1 LLPQVDLFYLFRWL
15 LAMVGTVYTLVC
27 TGQSL
32 YRWLAYFQSSRQT
45 AMLGRY
51 TLVLLLRTR
60 GRRFVSDLCQIG
72 FLVAAFIGLIYI
84 HRL

>member
-1 LLPQVDLFYLFRWL
+1 MLPEVDLFYVFRWL
-15 LAMVGTVYTLVC
+15 LAVVGTVYTLVC

-32 YRWLAYFQSSRQT
+32 YRWLAYFSSSRQT
-45 AMLGRY
+45 AILGRY

-60 GRRFVSDLCQIG
+60 GRRFAWELCRIG
-72 FLVAAFIGLIYI
+72 FLVAVFVSLIYI

>member
-1 LLPQVDLFYLFRWL
+1 MLPEVDLFNVFRWL

-27 TGQSL
+27 TVQSL
-32 YRWLAYFQSSRQT
+32 HRWLAYFSSSRQT

-60 GRRFVSDLCQIG
+60 GRRFAWEFCQIVL
-72 FLVAAFIGLIYI
+72 LVATFGGLIYI
-84 HRL
+84 H

>member
-1 LLPQVDLFYLFRWL
+1 MLPEVDLFYVFRWL
-15 LAMVGTVYTLVC
+15 LAIVGMVYTLVC

-32 YRWLAYFQSSRQT
+32 YRWLAYFQGSRQT

-60 GRRFVSDLCQIG
+60 GRRFASELGQIG
-72 FLVAAFIGLIYI
+72 CLVAAFIWLIYI